1 MKKYSLVA
9 LLLALCLCAGLLS
22 GCGSQAAASAAAPE
36 AAASGEAAT
45 EAAGETAEA
54 PADAPADNAAEEAD
68 SALEEEPV
76 EEIPEWEYEP
86 IEYPIADGN
95 VTLDYWITWELSPNT
110 IYDDISEHICLKELA
125 DATGVNLNVLAQSQ
139 AAGDTNT
146 NLMLASGETRPA

>member
-36 AAASGEAAT
+36 AAASGEAAS

-54 PADAPADNAAEEAD
+54 PADAAAEEDD

-110 IYDDISEHICLKELA
+110 IYDDISEHICLK
-125 DATGVNLNVLAQSQ
+125 
-139 AAGDTNT
+139 
-146 NLMLASGETRPA
+146 